1 MSGALAGSLHT
12 SSFADVL
19 GWLVRDARTG
29 VLRIRHAGPDGAARG
44 EIVFAEGRL
53 VGGAI
58 YRAGGFKGTGDALVE
73 EALCSPEDAQG
84 ALEYAAQT
92 AQYTPGMLAEGAER
106 AGVSIDRVEAA
117 LVAHLHWVLKTMGVW
132 RAGSWEFLL
141 EGLPATAED
150 RDSAA
155 ARAFL
160 LDRGVDAASLDL
172 AGGDLSKT
180 LVQEAANVAREQ
192 QDPEVTRKSK
202 AVKPATPA
210 ARLVSPPA
218 MDTEPEFRMPEPTAA
233 TAESPAESATRES
246 DVVRPDAVT
255 GRIPFV
261 EPPVDAPAESPA
273 EAADAAP
280 AEAADEA
287 PAEAAAADEVPIAAD
302 GAPAFDDAPVAAD
315 DATPDEAA
323 SVAGDIA
330 PADEAPP
337 AEGGIAAAADLEPPQ
352 EWEEAPAFP
361 QFDAPG
367 TLPDEPTPLPPTDGP
382 APVFET
388 PAGDLGGE
396 EEPEP
401 PIVSRE
407 DRIDVAAPVPTALGE
422 SELFADAD
430 NSDASAPEPDPL
442 AAAEGEP
449 VEFDEPTQADV
460 EPAGDVD
467 WAAPGGAEAALMEAE
482 TLLDSE
488 VLSVMLEMG
497 NSAAATASAT
507 LPGTERILTG
517 HVLLVDEEGQMTS
530 LALAVPMREAGY
542 VVHIVRGL
550 VPATEALDRASAE
563 GARPLAIVDLL
574 LKRGEGGMQ
583 GGLDLVSRAASLG
596 IPAVLLGEDGG
607 DVRAKALEAG
617 VVAVLP
623 RPLRSDLKDETIR
636 KTFVAS
642 VLAAVDEHR
651 PHPEWMTP
659 VEIPE
664 ALDMGNGPSVEEGG
678 WDVQEIAKKAEE
690 VEDIPDF
697 GVTDPA
703 ARQEALW
710 RETIASL
717 SGSLSRTEVLL
728 QVLRFG
734 AEVLTRAVIFTPN
747 AKKELTGFGQFGIE
761 LAPGVDADDTVRHIR
776 FPLDAH
782 PAVAQAVE
790 GRQPI
795 RSSPGASEWEAHL
808 TMSLGGIRPERV
820 FFGPVFCQGRLAA
833 LLYGDMLPAKAALP
847 DTTNLEILLGQA
859 GLALDRAQLEA
870 RIAALERKE

>member
-1 MSGALAGSLHT
+1 MTGALAGSLHT

-29 VLRIRHAGPDGAARG
+29 VLRIRHAGPEGAARG
-44 EIVFAEGRL
+44 EIVLAEGRL
-53 VGGAI
+53 IGGAI

-92 AQYTPGMLAEGAER
+92 AQYTPGMLAEGAQR
-106 AGVSIDRVEAA
+106 AGVPIDRVEAA
-117 LVAHLHWVLKTMGVW
+117 LVAHLHWVLKTMQVW

-141 EGLPATAED
+141 EGLPPTGED

-160 LDRGVDAASLDL
+160 LDRGVDATTLDL

-180 LVQEAANVAREQ
+180 LVQEAANVARDQ

-202 AVKPATPA
+202 AVKPGTPA

-218 MDTEPEFRMPEPTAA
+218 MDTEPDFRLPEPTAA
-233 TAESPAESATRES
+233 TRESPA
-246 DVVRPDAVT
+246 
-255 GRIPFV
+255 F
-261 EPPVDAPAESPA
+261 
-273 EAADAAP
+273 
-280 AEAADEA
+280 DEA
-287 PAEAAAADEVPIAAD
+287 PAFE
-302 GAPAFDDAPVAAD
+302 DAPVAAE
-315 DATPDEAA
+315 DATPDEAIA
-323 SVAGDIA
+323 VAGDAA
-330 PADEAPP
+330 PADEPPP
-337 AEGGIAAAADLEPPQ
+337 AEGGVATALDPEVPQ
-352 EWEEAPAFP
+352 EWEAAPALP

-367 TLPDEPTPLPPTDGP
+367 TLPDEPTPLPPADGP

-388 PAGDLGGE
+388 PAGDLGGD

-407 DRIDVAAPVPTALGE
+407 DRIDVAAPMATALGE
-422 SELFADAD
+422 SELFEDAD
-430 NSDASAPEPDPL
+430 DSDASAPEPDPL
-442 AAAEGEP
+442 EAVGEP
-449 VEFDEPTQADV
+449 GDVDEPTQADI

-482 TLLDSE
+482 TLLDSD

-497 NSAAATASAT
+497 NSAAATANAT
-507 LPGTERILTG
+507 VPGTERILTG
-517 HVLLVDEEGQMTS
+517 HVLLVDEEGQITS
-530 LALAVPMREAGY
+530 VALAVPLREAGY

-583 GGLDLVSRAASLG
+583 GGLDLVSRAGSLG
-596 IPAVLLGEDGG
+596 VPAVLLGEDGG

-617 VVAVLP
+617 AVAVLP
-623 RPLRSDLKDETIR
+623 RPLRTDLKDETIR
-636 KTFVAS
+636 KAFVAS

-651 PHPEWMTP
+651 PHPEWTTP
-659 VEIPE
+659 VEMSDAGE
-664 ALDMGNGPSVEEGG
+664 ALDTGDGPSVEEGG

-717 SGSLSRTEVLL
+717 SGSLSRTEILL

-747 AKKELTGFGQFGIE
+747 AKNELTGFGQFGIE
-761 LAPGVDADDTVRHIR
+761 LAPGVDSDDTVRHIR
-776 FPLDAH
+776 FPLDGH
-782 PAVAQAVE
+782 PGIAQALE

-808 TMSLGGIRPERV
+808 TMALGGIRPEQV
-820 FFGPVFCQGRLAA
+820 FLGPVFCQGRLAA